1 MFQVSCVLVLAIV
14 MTLFVGGL
22 SSRKDGLSK
31 IVIWLLFLM
40 YCIGYLHVTIFSR
53 EPGTGVTISLIP
65 FKTYSC
71 LFKVPDENTTEVSG
85 ATAAFLRGI
94 LPITGLIL
102 NVLLFYPL
110 GYMLTVLFPTMK
122 PWYVVLIGASVSIAT
137 EGVQYLF
144 EMGWCETDDVIH
156 NTLGTAVGTI
166 TRGIQ
171 VYGIGY
177 LRKAYSKGV
186 YYEREE
192 S

>member
-14 MTLFVGGL
+14 MTLFVGYL
-22 SSRKDGLSK
+22 SSRQDKFGK

-40 YCIGYLHVTIFSR
+40 YCIGYLQVTILSR
-53 EPGTGVTISLIP
+53 EPGTGVTVSLIP

-71 LFKVPDENTTEVSG
+71 LFEVQVASTTEVSG
-85 ATAAFLRGI
+85 GAAAFLRGI

-110 GYMLTVLFPTMK
+110 GYLLTVLFPTMK
-122 PWYVVLIGASVSIAT
+122 PWYVVLIGVSVSIVT
-137 EGVQYLF
+137 EGVQFLF

-177 LRKAYSKGV
+177 MSKGV
-186 YYEREE
+186 CYEREE